1 MDEEL
6 KNCKRT
12 RLERYYKYD
21 VGISINVKSSYIL
34 KRLIYILR
42 FLFSSGR
49 KEKKQCFKV
58 QSQIAY

>member
-34 KRLIYILR
+34 RRLIYIILR

-49 KEKKQCFKV
+49 KEKKRFSKY
-58 QSQIAY
+58 SLK